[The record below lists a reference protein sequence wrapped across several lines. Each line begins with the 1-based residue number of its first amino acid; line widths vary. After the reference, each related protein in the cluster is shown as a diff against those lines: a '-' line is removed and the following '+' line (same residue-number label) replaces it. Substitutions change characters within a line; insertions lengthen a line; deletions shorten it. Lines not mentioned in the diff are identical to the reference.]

1 MTQLVFI
8 VCAIIIIFIVVYRMD
23 TGENAYKYVSQQ
35 ISYAYEQYAPYSSKV
50 VREKVKE
57 FAIKNQ
63 ENSMVPI
70 YSGIADFNING
81 RIISTHILMPF

>member
-35 ISYAYEQYAPYSSKV
+35 IS
-50 VREKVKE
+50 
-57 FAIKNQ
+57 
-63 ENSMVPI
+63 
-70 YSGIADFNING
+70 
-81 RIISTHILMPF
+81 

>member
-35 ISYAYEQYAPYSSKV
+35 ISYAYEQYAPYSFKV

-57 FAIKNQ
+57 LRRK
-63 ENSMVPI
+63 
-70 YSGIADFNING
+70 
-81 RIISTHILMPF
+81 